1 MTDSD
6 YAYLGNEHAL
16 ELLFM
21 MGETDSDQCLLSN
34 QQYAGDGL
42 EVAGNAATKGK
53 LAFWLNSKKSGTPKP
68 AGSMDTGTWH
78 HAMGTYDGHTMRLYI
93 DGVLQQEEEALG
105 GMKVPAESSRVF
117 FVGSDVNGNGM
128 PELVMQQGGKIAFAR
143 ILSKVPTAEEIA
155 ARARA
160 ALDSTKK
167 PDTGDGGNQGG
178 TGGNQGGSGDSGN
191 TGTGSGSGTESGSG
205 TGSGTGLGSGAGTGA
220 GAGSG
225 TGPQKKSSTT
235 GGLPKTGDTL
245 PLIGTLFG
253 GFGTLALGLAG
264 RLLHRQNA
272 EAASARTLGDAFGS
286 AIDTLEDDELF

>member
-1 MTDSD
+1 MHDLVADGNSAIGFKMTDSD

-128 PELVMQQGGKIAFAR
+128 PELVMQQGGKIARPRSTAR
-143 ILSKVPTAEEIA
+143 RSPTQATAATRAEAVIA
-155 ARARA
+155 AIPALAATPALAVALVRDPAAAPVQVPARVPAPARA
-160 ALDSTKK
+160 
-167 PDTGDGGNQGG
+167 
-178 TGGNQGGSGDSGN
+178 
-191 TGTGSGSGTESGSG
+191 
-205 TGSGTGLGSGAGTGA
+205 
-220 GAGSG
+220 
-225 TGPQKKSSTT
+225 
-235 GGLPKTGDTL
+235 
-245 PLIGTLFG
+245 
-253 GFGTLALGLAG
+253 
-264 RLLHRQNA
+264 
-272 EAASARTLGDAFGS
+272 
-286 AIDTLEDDELF
+286 